1 MRPPA
6 RNAMEVVAFERAKRQ
21 RSMDWCTMQALWRV
35 HRMGAR
41 TRWPQLLQRM
51 RFMSTGP
58 AAYSQ
63 LDRLFI
69 NGQWVTGLSS
79 RSNTDTDPY
88 NGETLAHI
96 QQATPQQLDA
106 AYAAAQAAQTSWGQT
121 LPQVRA
127 GLLARVAQVLDAR
140 AEEIIRWIIR
150 ESGSTRLKAT
160 IELMSAKGIVLEAA
174 SFPSRMQ
181 GEILPSAFPG
191 QSSRVYRAPLGVVGI
206 ISPWN
211 FPFHLSMRSIAPALA
226 TGNTVVL
233 KPASDTPVT
242 GGTLLAA
249 IFEEAGAPAGTINV
263 LVGAGSEIGDA
274 FVAHAVP
281 RFISFTGSTPV
292 GQGIGQLATGGKHL
306 KRVALE
312 LGGNAPIVVLDDADI
327 EDAAAGAVAGRF
339 LHQGQICMSTNRAI
353 VDAKVYEPFVAA
365 VKQRVLALK
374 HGNPDAMET
383 VIGPIIN
390 AKQLA
395 DVQAKIARAL
405 QDGAR
410 LVLGGA
416 AQGNVLPPHVLAD
429 VDPSWS
435 IAKDETFGPVLPI
448 LKARD
453 ETHALELA
461 NATEF
466 GLSSSVYTRD
476 LERGV
481 RFARGIEAGM
491 THVNNMSVGDQP
503 NAPFGGEKNSGLGR
517 FNGHWIL
524 DEFTRTHWITV
535 QEQGQARYPL

>member
-1 MRPPA
+1 MTS
-6 RNAMEVVAFERAKRQ
+6 V
-21 RSMDWCTMQALWRV
+21 S
-35 HRMGAR
+35 
-41 TRWPQLLQRM
+41 
-51 RFMSTGP
+51 
-58 AAYSQ
+58 AAYQQ
-63 LDRLFI
+63 LNQLFI
-69 NGQWVTGLSS
+69 NGQWVAGQSS
-79 RSNTDTDPY
+79 RANIDTNPY
-88 NGETLAHI
+88 NGETLAQI
-96 QQATPQQLDA
+96 QQATPAQLDT
-106 AYAAAQAAQTSWGQT
+106 AYEAAQAAQKAWAKT
-121 LPQVRA
+121 LPQERSA
-127 GLLARVAQVLDAR
+127 MLQRVAQILDAR
-140 AEEIIRWIIR
+140 AEEIISWIIR

-160 IELMSAKGIVLEAA
+160 IELMSAKGIVQASAA
-174 SFPSRMQ
+174 YPFQMR
-181 GEILPSAFPG
+181 GELLPSIFPG
-191 QSSRVYRAPLGVVGI
+191 QSSRVYREPLGVVGV

-242 GGTLLAA
+242 GGTLLGA

-274 FVAHAVP
+274 FVEHAIP

-292 GQGIGQLATGGKHL
+292 GQGIGRLATGGKHL

-353 VDAKVYEPFVAA
+353 VDAKVYDQFVAA
-365 VKQRVLALK
+365 VEKRVKALK
-374 HGNPDAMET
+374 FGNPDLMEN

-410 LVLGGA
+410 LVVGGE

-429 VDPSWS
+429 VDPEWS

-448 LKARD
+448 IKARD
-453 ETHALELA
+453 EAHALELA

-466 GLSSSVYTRD
+466 GLSSSVYTRN

-481 RFARGIEAGM
+481 QFARGIEAGM

-524 DEFTRTHWITV
+524 EEFTRTHWITV
-535 QEQGQARYPL
+535 QEQGQAHYPL

>member
-1 MRPPA
+1 MTSA
-6 RNAMEVVAFERAKRQ
+6 SVAY
-21 RSMDWCTMQALWRV
+21 
-35 HRMGAR
+35 
-41 TRWPQLLQRM
+41 PQLNQ
-51 RFMSTGP
+51 
-58 AAYSQ
+58 
-63 LDRLFI
+63 LFI
-69 NGQWVTGLSS
+69 HGQWVAGQSS
-79 RSNTDTDPY
+79 RINTDTDPY
-88 NGETLAHI
+88 TGDTLAEI
-96 QQATPQQLDA
+96 RQATQEQLNT
-106 AYAAAQAAQTSWGQT
+106 AYQAAQQAQKKWGPT
-121 LPQVRA
+121 LPQERA
-127 GLLARVAQVLDAR
+127 GLLMRVAQIMDER
-140 AEEIIRWIIR
+140 AEEIIGWIIR

-160 IELMSAKGIVLEAA
+160 IEWMSAKGMVLEAA
-174 SFPSRMQ
+174 SFPSRMA
-181 GEILPSAFPG
+181 GDILPSIFPG
-191 QSSRVYRAPLGVVGI
+191 QSSRVYREPLGVIGV

-211 FPFHLSMRSIAPALA
+211 FPFHLSMRSVAPALA

-263 LVGAGSEIGDA
+263 VVGAGSEIGDA
-274 FVAHAVP
+274 FVEHPVP
-281 RFISFTGSTPV
+281 RLISFTGSTPV
-292 GQGIGQLATGGKHL
+292 GQGIGKLATGGKHL

-353 VDAKVYEPFVAA
+353 VDARVYDQFVAA
-365 VKQRVLALK
+365 VEKRVKTLK
-374 HGNPDAMET
+374 YGNPHLMEN

-395 DVQAKIARAL
+395 DVQAKIDQAL

-410 LVLGGA
+410 LVLGGE

-429 VDPSWS
+429 VDPAWS

-448 LKARD
+448 IRAHD
-453 ETHALELA
+453 EAHALELA

-466 GLSSSVYTRD
+466 GLSSSVYTQD

-491 THVNNMSVGDQP
+491 THVNNMSVADQP
-503 NAPFGGEKNSGLGR
+503 HAPFGGEKNSGLGR

-524 DEFTRTHWITV
+524 QEFTRTHWITA
-535 QEQGQARYPL
+535 QEHGKANYPL

>member
-1 MRPPA
+1 MGTTP
-6 RNAMEVVAFERAKRQ
+6 VAYQ
-21 RSMDWCTMQALWRV
+21 
-35 HRMGAR
+35 
-41 TRWPQLLQRM
+41 QLGQ
-51 RFMSTGP
+51 
-58 AAYSQ
+58 
-63 LDRLFI
+63 LFI
-69 NGQWVTGLSS
+69 NGQWVFGLSS
-79 RSNTDTDPY
+79 RSNTNTNPY
-88 NGETLAHI
+88 NGETLATI
-96 QQATPQQLDA
+96 RQATLEQLDA
-106 AYAAAQAAQTSWGQT
+106 AYTAAAQAQKSWATT
-121 LPQVRA
+121 LPQERA
-127 GLLARVAQVLDAR
+127 GLLMRVAHILDAR
-140 AEEIIRWIIR
+140 AEEIIAWIIR
-150 ESGSTRLKAT
+150 ESGSTRLKAS
-160 IELMSAKGIVLEAA
+160 IELMSAKGIVMEAA
-174 SFPSRMQ
+174 SFPSHMA
-181 GEILPSAFPG
+181 GEILPSIFPG
-191 QSSRVYRAPLGVVGI
+191 QSSRVYREPLGVVGV

-249 IFEEAGAPAGTINV
+249 IFEEAGAPEGTLNV

-274 FVAHAVP
+274 FVGHAVP

-292 GQGIGQLATGGKHL
+292 GQGIAKLATGGKHL

-353 VDAKVYEPFVAA
+353 VDAKVYDQFVTA
-365 VKQRVLALK
+365 VEKRVKALK
-374 HGNPDAMET
+374 FGNPELIEN

-395 DVQAKIARAL
+395 DVQAKVARAL

-410 LVLGGA
+410 LVVGGE

-429 VDPSWS
+429 VDPAWS
-435 IAKDETFGPVLPI
+435 IATDETFGPVLPI
-448 LKARD
+448 IKARD
-453 ETHALELA
+453 EAHALELA

-466 GLSSSVYTRD
+466 GLSSCVYTQD

-481 RFARGIEAGM
+481 RFARGIETGM

-524 DEFTRTHWITV
+524 EEFTRTHWVTV
-535 QEQGQARYPL
+535 QEQDKAHYPF

>member
-1 MRPPA
+1 MATATP
-6 RNAMEVVAFERAKRQ
+6 
-21 RSMDWCTMQALWRV
+21 
-35 HRMGAR
+35 
-41 TRWPQLLQRM
+41 
-51 RFMSTGP
+51 
-58 AAYSQ
+58 AYSQ
-63 LDRLFI
+63 LHQLFI
-69 NGQWVTGLSS
+69 HGQWLQGQSS
-79 RSNTDTDPY
+79 RTNTDIDPY
-88 NGETLAHI
+88 TGATLAQI
-96 QQATPQQLDA
+96 QQASLEQLHA
-106 AYAAAQAAQTSWGQT
+106 AYAAAEQAQKQWAKT
-121 LPQVRA
+121 LPQERA
-127 GLLARVAQVLDAR
+127 ALLLRVAQVLDAR
-140 AEEIIRWIIR
+140 AEEIIGWIIR

-160 IELMSAKGIVLEAA
+160 IELMSAKGIVMEAA
-174 SFPSRMQ
+174 GFPARM
-181 GEILPSAFPG
+181 GGDILPSFFPG
-191 QSSRVYRAPLGVVGI
+191 QSSRVYREPLGVVGV

-211 FPFHLSMRSIAPALA
+211 FPFHLSMRSVAPALA

-242 GGTLLAA
+242 GGTLLGA

-263 LVGAGSEIGDA
+263 VVGAGSEIGDA
-274 FVAHAVP
+274 FVEHPTP

-292 GQGIGQLATGGKHL
+292 GQGIGKLATGGKHL

-353 VDAKVYEPFVAA
+353 VDAKVYDAFITA
-365 VKQRVLALK
+365 VEKRVKALK
-374 HGNPDAMET
+374 FGNPNLMEN
-383 VIGPIIN
+383 VVGPIIN

-410 LVLGGA
+410 LVVGGE

-429 VDPSWS
+429 VDPAWS

-448 LKARD
+448 IKARD
-453 ETHALELA
+453 EAHALELA
-461 NATEF
+461 NATEY
-466 GLSSSVYTRD
+466 GLSSSVYTQD

-524 DEFTRTHWITV
+524 EEFTRTHWITV
-535 QEQGQARYPL
+535 QEQGKAQYPL

>member
-1 MRPPA
+1 MT
-6 RNAMEVVAFERAKRQ
+6 VA
-21 RSMDWCTMQALWRV
+21 S
-35 HRMGAR
+35 
-41 TRWPQLLQRM
+41 
-51 RFMSTGP
+51 S
-58 AAYSQ
+58 AYSQ
-63 LDRLFI
+63 LHQLFI
-69 NGQWVTGLSS
+69 NGQWVAGQSPKV
-79 RSNTDTDPY
+79 NKDINPY
-88 NGETLAHI
+88 SGEVLLEI
-96 QQATPQQLDA
+96 QQATKEQLNTA
-106 AYAAAQAAQTSWGQT
+106 FEVAQKAQHAWSQT
-121 LPQVRA
+121 LPQERA
-127 GLLARVAQVLDAR
+127 ALLLRVAKILDTR
-140 AEEIIRWIIR
+140 AEEIINWIIR
-150 ESGSTRLKAT
+150 ESGSTRLKAN
-160 IELMSAKGIVLEAA
+160 IELMSAKGIIMEAA
-174 SFPSRMQ
+174 SYPSRMG
-181 GEILPSAFPG
+181 GEILPSSFHG
-191 QSSRVYRAPLGVVGI
+191 QSSRVYREPLGVIGV

-242 GGTLLAA
+242 GGTLLGA
-249 IFEEAGAPAGTINV
+249 IFEEAGAPAGTLNV

-274 FVAHAVP
+274 FVEHAIP

-292 GQGIGQLATGGKHL
+292 GQGIGKLATGGKHL

-353 VDAKVYEPFVAA
+353 VDAKVYDQFVAA
-365 VKQRVLALK
+365 VEKRVKALK
-374 HGNPDAMET
+374 HGNPDLMEN

-390 AKQLA
+390 DKQLS

-410 LVLGGA
+410 LVIGGE

-429 VDPSWS
+429 VDPEWS

-448 LKARD
+448 IKARD
-453 ETHALELA
+453 EAHALELA

-466 GLSSSVYTRD
+466 GLSSSVYTQD

-481 RFARGIEAGM
+481 RFARGIEVGM
-491 THVNNMSVGDQP
+491 THVNNMSVAEQP

-524 DEFTRTHWITV
+524 EEFTRVHWVTV
-535 QEQGQARYPL
+535 QEQGKAHYPL

>member
-1 MRPPA
+1 MTSVP
-6 RNAMEVVAFERAKRQ
+6 
-21 RSMDWCTMQALWRV
+21 T
-35 HRMGAR
+35 
-41 TRWPQLLQRM
+41 
-51 RFMSTGP
+51 
-58 AAYSQ
+58 AYSQ
-63 LDRLFI
+63 LDQLFI
-69 NGQWVTGLSS
+69 HGEWIAG
-79 RSNTDTDPY
+79 RSARTNTDVDPY
-88 NGETLAHI
+88 NADVLAEI
-96 QQATPQQLDA
+96 QQATPEQLDQ
-106 AYAAAQAAQTSWGQT
+106 AYEAAQQAQKEWRAS
-121 LPQVRA
+121 LPQERA
-127 GLLARVAQVLDAR
+127 GLLARVAHILDQR

-174 SFPSRMQ
+174 GFPFHMQ
-181 GEILPSAFPG
+181 GDILPSLFPG
-191 QSSRVYRAPLGVVGI
+191 QSSRVYREPLGVIGV

-249 IFEEAGAPAGTINV
+249 IFEEAGAPAGTLNV
-263 LVGAGSEIGDA
+263 VVGAGSEIGDA
-274 FVAHAVP
+274 FVEHPIP

-292 GQGIGQLATGGKHL
+292 GQGIGKLATGGKHI

-353 VDAKVYEPFVAA
+353 VDAKVYDQFVEA
-365 VKQRVLALK
+365 VARRTRQLK
-374 HGNPDAMET
+374 FGNPDQIAN

-390 AKQLA
+390 TKQLA
-395 DVQAKIARAL
+395 DVQAKVAHAL

-410 LVLGGA
+410 LVVGGT

-429 VDPSWS
+429 VEPHWS

-448 LKARD
+448 IRARD
-453 ETHALELA
+453 EAHALELA
-461 NATEF
+461 NASEF

-491 THVNNMSVGDQP
+491 THINNMSVGDQP

-517 FNGHWIL
+517 FNGRWIL
-524 DEFTRTHWITV
+524 EEFTRTHWITV
-535 QEQGQARYPL
+535 QEQGRAHYPL